1 MSDDSGKSK
10 KLSLSGSKLT
20 LGGVDAGQM
29 RAGATGG
36 ARRTVQ
42 VEVRRKR
49 APAAPHRVPATP
61 VAEPAAPAPQP
72 APAQPAPAE
81 ADDKLTAQERAA
93 RVRALQEGLRK
104 PDAPAP
110 DSPAADGV
118 GSAEDAPATAETP
131 AADAATPADTAPVEA
146 PVAAPLDPVSARR
159 EAELAELRE
168 IEAAEERRR
177 EDEARKHSEATAR
190 RATADTA
197 APAARAPGDAASEP
211 FNRRRRQVDDTPS
224 RRPAPARRD
233 GPGRRQSGKMT
244 ITQALSGDE
253 QRRQRSLASVRRQRE
268 KARMRDDQPQVKQV
282 RDVIIPD
289 TISVTELANR
299 MAERTA
305 DVVKELMKLGVMA
318 TATQTVD
325 GETAE
330 LIAQE
335 LGHRA
340 QRVSDS
346 DVESGLEG
354 ADDDEASLKPRPPVV
369 TVMGHVDHG
378 KTSLLDAIRRTDVAA
393 GESGGI
399 TQHIGAYQ
407 INTASGNLITFI
419 DTPGHEAF
427 TEMRS
432 RGANITDIV
441 ILVVAA
447 DDSVMMQT
455 VEAINHAKAA
465 GCPVI
470 VAVNKCD
477 KPEADPKRVRNDLL
491 QHEII
496 TEDFGGDV
504 LCVDVSAISG
514 QGLDKLEEAIMLQ
527 AELLELKANPDR
539 AATGVV
545 VEAKVER
552 GRGSVATLLVQRGTL
567 KQGDIFVIGA
577 ESGRVRALLDDR
589 GKTLKMALPG
599 QPVEIL
605 GLNGTPMAGDS
616 CVVVETEARA
626 REIAEYRTRQIKER
640 EAARGARGSVEQ
652 MLSAIAA
659 GEAKELP
666 VVIKT
671 DVHGSLEAIR
681 VALEKLGTDQVKVR
695 ILSSG
700 VGAISESDISLSS
713 ASNAIV
719 IGFNVRAIPQARDL
733 AKRDGVEI
741 RYHSII
747 YELIDEVKA
756 AMGGLL
762 SPDTQEDFIGYAEIR
777 QVFGV
782 SKVGKVAGCYVTEG
796 VIKRGCKVRLLRDN
810 VVIHE
815 GSLKTLKRFKDEVK
829 DVREGFECGMGFENY
844 SDIQEGDMIEC
855 FELREVA
862 RTLD

>member
-131 AADAATPADTAPVEA
+131 ATDAATPADTAPVEA

-190 RATADTA
+190 RATAETA

-605 GLNGTPMAGDS
+605 GLNGTPMAGDY

-659 GEAKELP
+659 GEAEELP

>member
-1 MSDDSGKSK
+1 MSDDSGKTK
-10 KLSLSGSKLT
+10 KLSLSSGKLT
-20 LGGVDAGQM
+20 LGAIDASKL
-29 RAGATGG
+29 RAGPAVGG
-36 ARRTVQ
+36 GRKTVQ

-49 APAAPHRVPATP
+49 APAAPSRTQTPAASEPPAVAPTATPAATP
-61 VAEPAAPAPQP
+61 VTAPSS
-72 APAQPAPAE
+72 
-81 ADDKLTAQERAA
+81 DDRLTAQERAA
-93 RVRALQEGLRK
+93 RVRALQEGLK
-104 PDAPAP
+104 K
-110 DSPAADGV
+110 PAASTSV
-118 GSAEDAPATAETP
+118 
-131 AADAATPADTAPVEA
+131 ADAALTEDTPTVASYDAAPVDEA
-146 PVAAPLDPVSARR
+146 VAAEPTAAVDPVAQRR
-159 EAELAELRE
+159 AAELAELEE
-168 IEAAEERRR
+168 IEAAEASRRAEEAHRNSEHVARHQRAVADRDKANLYRAGPQSPSPADVASRRRR
-177 EDEARKHSEATAR
+177 EADEM
-190 RATADTA
+190 
-197 APAARAPGDAASEP
+197 AP
-211 FNRRRRQVDDTPS
+211 
-224 RRPAPARRD
+224 RRPAPRRE
-233 GPGRRQSGKMT
+233 GAGRRQSGKMT
-244 ITQALSGDE
+244 ITQALSGDDN
-253 QRRQRSLASVRRQRE
+253 RRQRSLASVKRQRE
-268 KARMRDDQPQVKQV
+268 KARMREDQPQVKQV
-282 RDVIIPD
+282 RDVVVPD
-289 TISVTELANR
+289 NITVGELANR

-305 DVVKELMKLGVMA
+305 DVVKELMKLGIMA
-318 TATQTVD
+318 TATQTID

-330 LIAQE
+330 LVAGE
-335 LGHRA
+335 FGHRV
-340 QRVSDS
+340 QRVSES
-346 DVESGLEG
+346 DIEIGLLG
-354 ADDDEASLKPRPPVV
+354 SDDDSASLQPRPPIV

-407 INTASGNLITFI
+407 IKTAAGNVITFI

-441 ILVVAA
+441 VLVVAA

-455 VEAINHAKAA
+455 IEAINHAKAA
-465 GCPVI
+465 GCPTI

-477 KPEADPKRVRNDLL
+477 KPEANPQKVRNDLL

-504 LCVDVSAISG
+504 LCVDVSAVTG
-514 QGLDKLEEAIMLQ
+514 AGLDKLEEAIMLQ

-539 AATGVV
+539 HAEGIV
-545 VEAKVER
+545 VESKVER
-552 GRGSVATLLVQRGTL
+552 GKGSVATLLVQRGTL
-567 KQGDIFVIGA
+567 KQGDIFVVGA
-577 ESGRVRALLDDR
+577 ENGRVRALLDDR
-589 GKTLKMALPG
+589 GQTLKSAGPG

-616 CVVVETEARA
+616 CVVVESEARA
-626 REIAEYRTRQIKER
+626 REIAEYRTRVNRDR

-659 GEAKELP
+659 GEAAELP

-681 VALEKLGTDQVKVR
+681 VALEKLGTDQVQVR

-700 VGAISESDISLSS
+700 VGALSESDISLAT

-719 IGFNVRAIPQARDL
+719 IGFNVRAIPQARDH

-782 SKVGKVAGCYVTEG
+782 SKIGKVAGCMVTEG

-815 GSLKTLKRFKDEVK
+815 GSLKTLKRFKDEVRE
-829 DVREGFECGMGFENY
+829 VREGFECGMGFENY
-844 SDIQEGDMIEC
+844 SDLQEGDMIEC
-855 FELREVA
+855 FEIREVA